1 MQDVRALIFAVWLT
15 SGKNLL
21 ASIASL
27 ERLASGQLD
36 VFTRGG
42 KTMISSSVGSESFS
56 FQLSGVLSADV
67 IQSMA
72 YAGWRAVHRFSTD
85 AALEAWLKAD
95 DVQSMRVG
103 FDTVRDI

>member
-1 MQDVRALIFAVWLT
+1 MQDVRALIFALWIAA
-15 SGKNLL
+15 GKTL
-21 ASIASL
+21 SVTTASL
-27 ERLASGQLD
+27 ECLASGQLEI
-36 VFTRGG
+36 FNRGG

-67 IQSMA
+67 IQTMA
-72 YAGWRAVHRFSTD
+72 YAGWRAVSRFTTN
-85 AALEAWLKAD
+85 AELEAWLKAD